1 MGHQASVDVICSQIE
16 DHNIWNMQRLMTNW
30 YVSIYFQF
38 YPIWRSFCFST
49 KQLQK
54 KEMDTKYQN
63 AENVNTPQLIC
74 PGHRELN
81 GLFEQWISYFIESK
95 KHYLHLVSK
104 PFKCG
109 ECVACKI
116 CIAGLYT
123 ACLIFSI
130 KNLVNVFKLGLRWF
144 VQT

>member
-74 PGHRELN
+74 HCQHE
-81 GLFEQWISYFIESK
+81 
-95 KHYLHLVSK
+95 
-104 PFKCG
+104 
-109 ECVACKI
+109 
-116 CIAGLYT
+116 
-123 ACLIFSI
+123 
-130 KNLVNVFKLGLRWF
+130 
-144 VQT
+144 